1 MNKRYHKEDKKVGK
15 NYVAPEFKVWEND
28 ELDVIRTSSIGT
40 ESNKDNGANDIGW
53 SDGWD
58 A

>member
-1 MNKRYHKEDKKVGK
+1 MGK
-15 NYVAPEFKVWEND
+15 NYVAPELKVWEND

-40 ESNKDNGANDIGW
+40 ESNKANGANDIGW
-53 SDGWD
+53 SGGWD